1 MSNIIT
7 VSSALTVVAKKYGI
21 DNHKLHLLAL
31 IEGQCG
37 LGSPLRVTDLIKKY
51 AGTSP
56 ATTHKAIKEL
66 VGAKLVKEV
75 DSKHD
80 KREKFLHPGSKF
92 SCLEKD
98 FGVWL

>member
-1 MSNIIT
+1 MSNINT
-7 VSSALTVVAKKYGI
+7 VSSALTAVAKKYEV
-21 DNHKLHLLAL
+21 DSHKLHLLAL
-31 IEGQCG
+31 IEAPWS
-37 LGSPLRVTDLIKKY
+37 LGNPLRITDLIKIY
-51 AGTSP
+51 TGTSS

-66 VGAKLVKEV
+66 VAAKLLKEV

-80 KREKFLHPGSKF
+80 KRERFLHPGAKF